1 MKTTSLSLLCAMPN
15 RWVLCLL
22 FGLAC
27 AVTVVAQT
35 PAEKTKRDEGA
46 RTARSNKEVDDSRPA
61 SVLVTPDEDY
71 RIGLNDVLD
80 IQIEDAPELSGN
92 RRVSAAG
99 SFLMPYLGRVTA
111 KGKTIEELAKTI
123 ADGLRDKYLFDP
135 QVTVNVKQ
143 FNSRSYFIHGSVRSP
158 GVYQIEGRPSLIELL
173 TVAGGLNPDHGST
186 AFVIRRI
193 KPTDSTA
200 KNHDETKAVTASLDQ
215 TENVDPTQ
223 TAEQSNAQ
231 PETENAEPTP
241 QYTMLKVN
249 INGLLKGRFEQ
260 NLQIEAGDIV
270 NIPISEVFFV
280 AGEVKGPGSFPLKEG
295 TTLRQAISLAQ
306 GITFKAAANRGIIFR
321 EHPETGKRQEIPI
334 DISAIMSGKAE
345 DQPIYAND
353 VVIVPNSRM
362 KSIAAPVLSAFG
374 VSAARIPFPY

>member
-1 MKTTSLSLLCAMPN
+1 
-15 RWVLCLL
+15 
-22 FGLAC
+22 
-27 AVTVVAQT
+27 
-35 PAEKTKRDEGA
+35 
-46 RTARSNKEVDDSRPA
+46 
-61 SVLVTPDEDY
+61 
-71 RIGLNDVLD
+71 
-80 IQIEDAPELSGN
+80 
-92 RRVSAAG
+92 
-99 SFLMPYLGRVTA
+99 
-111 KGKTIEELAKTI
+111 
-123 ADGLRDKYLFDP
+123 
-135 QVTVNVKQ
+135 
-143 FNSRSYFIHGSVRSP
+143 
-158 GVYQIEGRPSLIELL
+158 
-173 TVAGGLNPDHGST
+173 LNPDHGST